1 VLNTRLKPTSAEEK
15 ALRAE
20 GFSLIAGVDEV
31 GRGALMGPVV
41 AAAVI
46 MPDKIKARW
55 KSKVR
60 DSKQLT
66 PKMREYLSPYIKEAA
81 ISFATGLIPNDII
94 DNAGIGRATCLA
106 MLSAIQQLSPQPQ
119 FVLIDYV
126 RLHELMLPQ
135 KGIVDGDALCFSIA
149 CASIIAKVYRDQL
162 VIAMDRDY
170 PGYGFAS
177 HKGYGTREH
186 LTCLREKGP
195 CPLHR
200 RSFRPVSDIINK
212 VIETI

>member
-1 VLNTRLKPTSAEEK
+1 MPNIRRKPSSAEEK
-15 ALRAE
+15 ALRKE
-20 GFSLIAGVDEV
+20 GYHLIAGVDEV

-46 MPDKIKARW
+46 MPDDIKARW

-60 DSKQLT
+60 DSKQLS
-66 PKMREYLSPYIKEAA
+66 PQAREYLYPYIREKS
-81 ISFATGLIPNDII
+81 ISFGIGATPNDII
-94 DNAGIGRATCLA
+94 DTIGIARATCLA
-106 MLSAIQQLSPQPQ
+106 MIAAVRQLAPQPQ

-135 KGIVDGDALCFSIA
+135 KGIVNGDSLCFSIA
-149 CASIIAKVYRDQL
+149 CASIIAKVTRDRM
-162 VIAMDRDY
+162 VIEMDRDY
-170 PGYGFAS
+170 PGYNFAG

-186 LTCLREKGP
+186 LACLRRLGP

-200 RSFRPVSDIINK
+200 RSFRPVSDIIK
-212 VIETI
+212 